1 MADSQ
6 TETSSNVVSSLSDS
20 DIVMNF
26 PSIDEL
32 CLSWNNKVNDLNLT
46 SERVINGLKPLT
58 DYNIYIN
65 YTKSLAVSVSS
76 LTSTITEVTSMI
88 KSTATSQ
95 QETDYAYSNYVTS
108 GTSYTRNSGSRS
120 DTSANTTVNNNN
132 QNTKMDTN
140 KDSNNQN
147 ISVSDY
153 VGLSIAL
160 SSIATSKNSSL
171 ENVLNDFN
179 GTLIKEKV
187 MASPNISEDMKESLC
202 NLDDNNLKKVLMEA
216 YSNGAL
222 QTIDEKNLEYLNSY
236 IDKVALR
243 NNITSSE
250 LLENSSNKNIL
261 TNAMKNYE
269 VAISLLDDKDGMEVA
284 GNIYDGQG
292 IENISED
299 IVYAVRDV
307 IDMVADK
314 NNTTAESIITTKNYI
329 NDASGSK
336 KFMAILN
343 QSTDVQKIIKSVYA
357 KRG

>member
-32 CLSWNNKVNDLNLT
+32 CLSWNNKVNGLNLT

-108 GTSYTRNSGSRS
+108 GTSYNRNSGSRS
-120 DTSANTTVNNNN
+120 DTSSNTT
-132 QNTKMDTN
+132 QIDTN

-187 MASPNISEDMKESLC
+187 MASPNISEDMKKALC

-222 QTIDEKNLEYLNSY
+222 QTIDEKNLEYLNGY
-236 IDKVALR
+236 IDIVALR

-250 LLENSSNKNIL
+250 LLDNSSNKNIL

-336 KFMAILN
+336 KFIAILN